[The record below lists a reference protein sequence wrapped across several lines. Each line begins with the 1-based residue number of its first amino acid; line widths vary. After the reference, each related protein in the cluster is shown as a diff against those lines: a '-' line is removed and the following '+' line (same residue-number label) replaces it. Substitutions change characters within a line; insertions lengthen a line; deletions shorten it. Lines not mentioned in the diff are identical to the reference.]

1 MTQALRVLLVPKA
14 LLDKTVK
21 TVLPV
26 QLAQQAPLALK
37 VTQVP
42 KVPSV
47 LQVLPVP
54 LVPKVHKAHKAHRVL
69 KVTQAH
75 KALLA
80 PLDLRVPKA
89 LLDKT
94 VKTVLMARVSP
105 LLALSLTKPH
115 SPLV

>member
-1 MTQALRVLLVPKA
+1 MTQAPRVLLVPKA

-26 QLAQQAPLALK
+26 QLAQRAPL
-37 VTQVP
+37 
-42 KVPSV
+42 
-47 LQVLPVP
+47 
-54 LVPKVHKAHKAHRVL
+54 VL
-69 KVTQAH
+69 KVTQDH

-80 PLDLRVPKA
+80 PLDLRGPKA

-105 LLALSLTKPH
+105 SLALSLTKPH

>member
-14 LLDKTVK
+14 LLDKTAK

-26 QLAQQAPLALK
+26 QLAQQAPLAHK

-47 LQVLPVP
+47 LPVLPVP
-54 LVPKVHKAHKAHRVL
+54 LVPKAHKAHRVP
-69 KVTQAH
+69 KVTLVH

-80 PLDLRVPKA
+80 PLDLRGPKA

-94 VKTVLMARVSP
+94 VKTVLMVRVSP
-105 LLALSLTKPH
+105 SLALSLTKPH